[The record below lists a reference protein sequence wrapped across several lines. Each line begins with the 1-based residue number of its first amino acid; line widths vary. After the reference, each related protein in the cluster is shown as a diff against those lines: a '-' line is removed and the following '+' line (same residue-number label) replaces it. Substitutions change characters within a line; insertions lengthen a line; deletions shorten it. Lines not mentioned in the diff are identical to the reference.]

1 MGVTLESVL
10 DSVSE
15 WRAGGSP
22 AGGSNGAAA
31 APREPG
37 EKTEAEII
45 AQNNRALAEIQKMMP
60 GLGV

>member
-1 MGVTLESVL
+1 MGVTLEAVL
-10 DSVSE
+10 DSVAE
-15 WRAGGSP
+15 WRAGGGSP
-22 AGGSNGAAA
+22 AGGSNGA

-45 AQNNRALAEIQKMMP
+45 AQNNRALAELSKMMP